1 MVVKPHSP
9 SEQQTPG
16 TPAASKEHL
25 QPVGLT
31 PSVQGVTTE
40 RIHVNGDGTLTVVLD
55 ILPTGAGETPA
66 PPPSLGMDPP
76 LPQQLPQHHTS
87 CLPLLIKFLLTK
99 KI

>member
-66 PPPSLGMDPP
+66 PPQVWAWTLPSPSNSP
-76 LPQQLPQHHTS
+76 NTIHPA
-87 CLPLLIKFLLTK
+87 CLY
-99 KI
+99 